1 MRNSDQLSLPFAV
14 LTSVTGLTTQ
24 MFLCLAV
31 LIVIIAIHIYTL
43 ILLIVLQHTKTANV
57 SIIMDYVDEHVPS
70 LLSTPK
76 FKSNLQ

>member
-43 ILLIVLQHTKTANV
+43 ILFIVLQHTKTPNV
-57 SIIMDYVDEHVPS
+57 SIITDCFMLTNMYQAFY
-70 LLSTPK
+70 LLRK
-76 FKSNLQ
+76 